1 MNNLLWWQA
10 KGNF

>member
-1 MNNLLWWQA
+1 MSNLLWWQA